1 MGEVG
6 FEFQVSSFK
15 GWEAHSKVKLET
27 RNFYPFLRQIRYTG
41 IPVNTNKYPIP
52 EVEGARYARSIIN
65 SPASTMLMS
74 GTIG

>member
-27 RNFYPFLRQIRYTG
+27 RNLKLETRNFYPFLRQIRYTG
-41 IPVNTNKYPIP
+41 IPVNTSKYPIP
-52 EVEGARYARSIIN
+52 EVDGAR
-65 SPASTMLMS
+65 
-74 GTIG
+74 

>member
-6 FEFQVSSFK
+6 FQFRVSGFEFQRLGNTLK
-15 GWEAHSKVKLET
+15 GETRNLKLET

-52 EVEGARYARSIIN
+52 EVEGAR
-65 SPASTMLMS
+65 
-74 GTIG
+74 